1 MLLRGRDVVTKE
13 AVEVEVADTK
23 IQAVRPLHTPRSRAW
38 PARRAGRPSGMASAG

>member
-23 IQAVRPLHTPRSRAW
+23 IQAVRLLTHPGAGHGRRDG
-38 PARRAGRPSGMASAG
+38 PAGHRG

>member
-23 IQAVRPLHTPRSRAW
+23 IQAVRALPTPGAAHERRDG
-38 PARRAGRPSGMASAG
+38 PAGHRG